1 MLSSPLPSF
10 DQILESTQ
18 KPKLRKAFK
27 LLKSHACKVANFTLQ
42 WQDLEDHLRFIHSEI
57 ESKIQQNSA
66 AKTIQSDTN
75 PPSKDSILPQN
86 NNPENKASKT
96 SEISVKN
103 GKELILYVKEH
114 VRDHGLLQDY
124 LFKLFKAVD
133 EPGKLVL
140 EALREF
146 YSLADTET
154 RSSCVVVLE
163 EFGRVKEE
171 VDDVAEEV
179 REEAKRFAVEWRGKL
194 GMKNSLEVLGF
205 LLLLIDFE
213 LVGEFGFDEIL
224 KLFNCV
230 SSRKQAPGL
239 FRALGFADKAAD
251 YIQELI
257 AKNRRL
263 EAIRFIYEFE
273 LVDQFPPV
281 PLLKGHA
288 KYAKKVAKEIRKK
301 GKNSFEAQNDA
312 TKSEIAALRGIIRF
326 IENYQL
332 GSEYS
337 PNMLRNQIQ
346 QIKKQRKERK
356 ADTKTT
362 GSKAN
367 TKITGSNAESQQ
379 SNGNKRTAPAS
390 KAEQNQPKRIR
401 REPAADMSA
410 FAKTL
415 PPIHLKQAT
424 HHQPISS
431 FEGQGT
437 QNSAP
442 LARTEAPSQ
451 AVPYTYAD
459 ATSNAQAARLL
470 SHLSTAAPHLNSP
483 PMYAK
488 QTTHHQPISSF
499 VGQGTQNSTHL
510 ARTVAPS
517 QAGPGT
523 FAGATSSAH
532 IQQSPDQAALLLS
545 HLSTIVQHLTSP
557 FGNYNRAGSTPINSS
572 YTSLSARPYELSG
585 AATIHPHMSSSPG
598 PYGRSI
604 PANGSPGQFGFGAT
618 HTPIASALGDL
629 LRTSMYYNNWQA
641 SSPSTGIAPN
651 SSFHASR
658 YYDRPAPS
666 GGNYGISSKSQP
678 SIYHP

>member
-1 MLSSPLPSF
+1 ML
-10 DQILESTQ
+10 
-18 KPKLRKAFK
+18 
-27 LLKSHACKVANFTLQ
+27 
-42 WQDLEDHLRFIHSEI
+42 
-57 ESKIQQNSA
+57 
-66 AKTIQSDTN
+66 
-75 PPSKDSILPQN
+75 
-86 NNPENKASKT
+86 
-96 SEISVKN
+96 
-103 GKELILYVKEH
+103 
-114 VRDHGLLQDY
+114 
-124 LFKLFKAVD
+124 
-133 EPGKLVL
+133 
-140 EALREF
+140 
-146 YSLADTET
+146 
-154 RSSCVVVLE
+154 
-163 EFGRVKEE
+163 
-171 VDDVAEEV
+171 
-179 REEAKRFAVEWRGKL
+179 
-194 GMKNSLEVLGF
+194 
-205 LLLLIDFE
+205 
-213 LVGEFGFDEIL
+213 
-224 KLFNCV
+224 
-230 SSRKQAPGL
+230 
-239 FRALGFADKAAD
+239 
-251 YIQELI
+251 
-257 AKNRRL
+257 
-263 EAIRFIYEFE
+263 
-273 LVDQFPPV
+273 
-281 PLLKGHA
+281 
-288 KYAKKVAKEIRKK
+288 
-301 GKNSFEAQNDA
+301 QNDA

-557 FGNYNRAGSTPINSS
+557 FGNYNRAGSTPNNSS

-604 PANGSPGQFGFGAT
+604 PANGSSGQFGFGAT

-658 YYDRPAPS
+658 YYDRPAPY

>member
-194 GMKNSLEVLGF
+194 GMKNSLE
-205 LLLLIDFE
+205 
-213 LVGEFGFDEIL
+213 
-224 KLFNCV
+224 
-230 SSRKQAPGL
+230 APGL

>member
-1 MLSSPLPSF
+1 ML
-10 DQILESTQ
+10 
-18 KPKLRKAFK
+18 
-27 LLKSHACKVANFTLQ
+27 
-42 WQDLEDHLRFIHSEI
+42 
-57 ESKIQQNSA
+57 
-66 AKTIQSDTN
+66 
-75 PPSKDSILPQN
+75 
-86 NNPENKASKT
+86 
-96 SEISVKN
+96 
-103 GKELILYVKEH
+103 
-114 VRDHGLLQDY
+114 
-124 LFKLFKAVD
+124 
-133 EPGKLVL
+133 
-140 EALREF
+140 
-146 YSLADTET
+146 
-154 RSSCVVVLE
+154 
-163 EFGRVKEE
+163 
-171 VDDVAEEV
+171 
-179 REEAKRFAVEWRGKL
+179 
-194 GMKNSLEVLGF
+194 
-205 LLLLIDFE
+205 
-213 LVGEFGFDEIL
+213 
-224 KLFNCV
+224 
-230 SSRKQAPGL
+230 
-239 FRALGFADKAAD
+239 
-251 YIQELI
+251 
-257 AKNRRL
+257 
-263 EAIRFIYEFE
+263 
-273 LVDQFPPV
+273 
-281 PLLKGHA
+281 
-288 KYAKKVAKEIRKK
+288 
-301 GKNSFEAQNDA
+301 QNDA

-362 GSKAN
+362 GS
-367 TKITGSNAESQQ
+367 NAESQQ

-401 REPAADMSA
+401 REPAADLSA

-415 PPIHLKQAT
+415 PPIYLKQAT

-431 FEGQGT
+431 FEVQGT

-545 HLSTIVQHLTSP
+545 HLSTVVQHLTSP
-557 FGNYNRAGSTPINSS
+557 FGNYNHAGSTPINSS
-572 YTSLSARPYELSG
+572 YTSLSARPYELSRS
-585 AATIHPHMSSSPG
+585 ATIRPHMSSSPG

-604 PANGSPGQFGFGAT
+604 PANGSSGQFGFGAT
-618 HTPIASALGDL
+618 RTPMASALGDL